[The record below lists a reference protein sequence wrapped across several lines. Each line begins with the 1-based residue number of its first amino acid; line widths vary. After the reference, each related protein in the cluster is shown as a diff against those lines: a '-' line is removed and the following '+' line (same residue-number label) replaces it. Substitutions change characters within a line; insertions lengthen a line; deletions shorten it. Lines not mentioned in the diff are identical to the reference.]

1 MILNEDYY
9 SAEPILID
17 ESEDDRFK
25 TKRVRFIEKRSEYK
39 SD

>member
-1 MILNEDYY
+1 MFLNEDYY

-17 ESEDDRFK
+17 ESEDDSLK
-25 TKRVRFIEKRSEYK
+25 TKRVRFAEKRSEDK